1 MKNMSLSSFKD
12 YRHRWVA
19 FFIAVAVLLSG
30 TVYGQEEKAS
40 KTVVVMGKSVIH
52 AKNAAAARGRA
63 ISNSLDSAVSLVT
76 MNLLAPE
83 TVLSRFKVINEV
95 LYNHTDRFIQNY
107 KVLTETSSGKIY
119 RVLVQ
124 ASVSSFI
131 LEEKL
136 SSAGIMSLKKT
147 LPKIVFFMAEKKIE
161 DIFPLYWWGL
171 GHTYF
176 QNFSERAMVEVL
188 DGKGFVVIDPA
199 ARAQELELGS
209 EYQKPDLMDQEAI
222 NIGLRFQAD
231 VVIIGNAVV
240 DLAPNT
246 MGENI
251 KTYKGTVSARALRI
265 DTGEVIASATQS
277 VVTVNS
283 DDVEGGRDALSTAGI
298 RTGEAL
304 VSQIAA
310 AWQKGANQPT
320 LVTAVVEGIYD
331 LKSFEMLRQTLND
344 MSGINEIQIKEMTPN
359 VVTMVVDFQGN
370 AKVMASALMLKT
382 FDSFGLNI
390 SDIMEDYL
398 RIVIVPR

>member
-1 MKNMSLSSFKD
+1 MSSSSFKD
-12 YRHRWVA
+12 YRYRWAA
-19 FFIAVAVLLSG
+19 FFIVAAILLSG
-30 TVYGQEEKAS
+30 TVYAQEEKAS
-40 KTVVVMGKSVIH
+40 TTVVVMGKSVIH
-52 AKNAAAARGRA
+52 AGNAANARRRA

-76 MNLLAPE
+76 MNLLDPE
-83 TVLSRFKVINEV
+83 TVLSSFKVINEV
-95 LYNHTDRFIQNY
+95 LYDHTDRFIQNY

-124 ASVSSFI
+124 ASVSTFI

-147 LPKIVFFMAEKKIE
+147 LPKVVFFMAEKKIE

-171 GHTYF
+171 GYTFF
-176 QNFSERAMVEVL
+176 QNFSERAMVKVL
-188 DGKGFVVIDPA
+188 GGKGFIVIDPVV
-199 ARAQELELGS
+199 RAQELELGS

-283 DDVEGGRDALSTAGI
+283 DDFEGGRDALSTAGT

-304 VSQIAA
+304 VSQITA

-320 LVTAVVEGIYD
+320 LVTAVVEGIFD
-331 LKSFEMLRQTLND
+331 LKNFEKKKKTLND
-344 MSGINEIQIKEMTPN
+344 MSGVNEIQIKEMTPN
-359 VVTMVVDFQGN
+359 MVTMVVDFQGN

-390 SDIMEDYL
+390 PDIMEDYL
-398 RIVIVPR
+398 KIVIMPR